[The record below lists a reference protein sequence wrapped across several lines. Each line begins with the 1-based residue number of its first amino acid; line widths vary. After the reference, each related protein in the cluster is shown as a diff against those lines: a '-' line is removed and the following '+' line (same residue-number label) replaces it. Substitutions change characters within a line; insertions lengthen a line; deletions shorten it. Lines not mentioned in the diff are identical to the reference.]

1 MTWQPLILPAVFAC
15 LWVTVPGLLALSG
28 WRSDWGSK
36 VLFAPLVSVGIIVLT
51 AIGAQSV
58 GIPWGPLPVLIATVV
73 LCAISWTPWLIR
85 LYRDGRHGKSHH
97 SHRAAMVPRRRA
109 ASAKAEANAQST
121 IAKVG
126 HALTSMPAM
135 LVVATVGYWA
145 LMLRHI
151 RNFLQTPYAFGQ
163 QYDNVFHLNAIRG
176 ILDTGR
182 ASSLTLQEH
191 ITPDSPSQFYPAAW
205 HDIASLALSSVQSV
219 HVSLGT
225 NAAII
230 AVLLFVWPAS
240 IAALLRVT
248 LPRDLLKYAVLPGG
262 VALAAIPAFP
272 FHFLDF
278 GVLYPN
284 FLGYCLVPALVAL
297 FITLVNG
304 LARRSKDVPFIVVS
318 GLLGSFGTALAHPT
332 AALVVMLFC
341 SAYALLHC
349 GHAVVSRQWKSAAL
363 RGVLTLAL
371 CVATVEAWARLR
383 PSGESADT
391 WPPNLTVTQAIGTTF
406 IHYPI
411 NGLVQWVTGA
421 LLLVGLWAGIRR
433 SLHPLL
439 AFWALSAALHVVA
452 SSFERGPLRTAL
464 VGVWYSDSERL
475 YGLLGLTTVP
485 LAIAGLAYLASIA
498 TAFARALRPPLRYPR
513 MTSLTASALVALAAV
528 LTTQATP
535 LMNNNIERMKDLYAV
550 TATSNTVNTQEMIFI
565 EALPRYLPENAVVW
579 TDSWHGEGLI
589 YAFTGINVT
598 GRHMGSYDSDP
609 SSIYVR
615 DHLNEIDTNPEVCE
629 ALRDVGTPYVVRF
642 EGHNVNSAGVQRPG
656 LTHLQKTKGLTVVYR
671 RGNAF
676 LYRVDGCG
684 F

>member
-1 MTWQPLILPAVFAC
+1 MIWQPLILPAVFAC
-15 LWVTVPGLLALSG
+15 LWVTVPGILAVSG
-28 WRSDWGSK
+28 WRSDWVSK

-58 GIPWGPLPVLIATVV
+58 GIKWGPLPVLLAAVV

-85 LYRDGRHGKSHH
+85 QYRGGRRGKGHH
-97 SHRAAMVPRRRA
+97 SHRADIVSRRRA
-109 ASAKAEANAQST
+109 VSNNTDANAQITLSK
-121 IAKVG
+121 IG

-135 LVVATVGYWA
+135 LAVATVGYWA
-145 LMLRHI
+145 LMLRHV

-205 HDIASLALSSVQSV
+205 HDVASLALDSVQSV

-304 LARRSKDVPFIVVS
+304 LVRRSKDVPFIVVS
-318 GLLGSFGTALAHPT
+318 GVLGSFGTALAHPT

-349 GHAVVSRQWKSAAL
+349 GRAVVSRQWKSAAL

-421 LLLVGLWAGIRR
+421 LLLIGLWAAIRR

-439 AFWALSAALHVVA
+439 TFWALSAALHVVA
-452 SSFERGPLRTAL
+452 ASFERGPLRT
-464 VGVWYSDSERL
+464 
-475 YGLLGLTTVP
+475 
-485 LAIAGLAYLASIA
+485 
-498 TAFARALRPPLRYPR
+498 
-513 MTSLTASALVALAAV
+513 VALAAV

-535 LMNNNIERMKDLYAV
+535 VMNAKIEQMKDFYSV

-565 EALPRYLPENAVVW
+565 EALPRYLPEDAVVW

-629 ALRDVGTPYVVRF
+629 ALRDVGTPYIVRF

-656 LTHLQKTKGLTVVYR
+656 LTHLQKTKGLTIVYR

-676 LYRVDGCG
+676 LYRVDDCG

>member
-15 LWVTVPGLLALSG
+15 LWVTVPGILAVSG
-28 WRSDWGSK
+28 WRSDWVSK

-58 GIPWGPLPVLIATVV
+58 GIKWGPLPVLLATVV

-85 LYRDGRHGKSHH
+85 QYRGGRRGKRHH
-97 SHRAAMVPRRRA
+97 SHRADMVSRRRA
-109 ASAKAEANAQST
+109 VPDNTDANAKLTLSK
-121 IAKVG
+121 IG

-135 LVVATVGYWA
+135 LAVATVGYWA
-145 LMLRHI
+145 LMLRHV

-240 IAALLRVT
+240 IAALMRVT

-318 GLLGSFGTALAHPT
+318 GVLGSFGTALAHPT

-341 SAYALLHC
+341 CAYALLHS
-349 GHAVVSRQWKSAAL
+349 GRAVVFRQWKSAAL

-383 PSGESADT
+383 PSGSSADT
-391 WPPNLTVTQAIGTTF
+391 WAPDLTVTQAIGTTI
-406 IHYPI
+406 IHHPI
-411 NGLVQWVTGA
+411 YGVTQWAVGFLVLT
-421 LLLVGLWAGIRR
+421 GLWAAVRR
-433 SLHPLL
+433 SIYPLIV
-439 AFWALSAALHVVA
+439 FWGISAALYVVA
-452 SSFERGPLRTAL
+452 ASFSRGPLRTAL
-464 VGVWYSDSERL
+464 VGVWYSDPERL

-485 LAIAGLAYLASIA
+485 LAIAGLGYLAALA
-498 TAFARALRPPLRYPR
+498 TTLVYRLRGRIHYSHLVAA
-513 MTSLTASALVALAAV
+513 SASALVALGTVFA
-528 LTTQATP
+528 TQATP
-535 LMNNNIERMKDLYAV
+535 AMDAKIDGMERFYSV
-550 TATSNTVNTQEMIFI
+550 TSTSNTVNTQEMFFI
-565 EALPRYLPENAVVW
+565 ESLPRHLPGDAVVW

-609 SSIYVR
+609 SSVYVR

-629 ALRDVGTPYVVRF
+629 ALRDVGAPYVVRF

-656 LTHLQKTKGLTVVYR
+656 LTHLQKTKGLTIVYR